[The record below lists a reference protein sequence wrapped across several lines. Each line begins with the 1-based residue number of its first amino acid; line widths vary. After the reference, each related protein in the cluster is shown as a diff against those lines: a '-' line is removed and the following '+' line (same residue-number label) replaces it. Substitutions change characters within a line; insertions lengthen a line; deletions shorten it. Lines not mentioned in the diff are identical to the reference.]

1 MIGNYHCKSIHW
13 RDVRHKCRY
22 IHCYRSFVFV
32 DYLEPDQHVRES
44 QPSGPGAGTK
54 PEESYS
60 EIPDN
65 ALDNPEY
72 FAGPLGGGL
81 GMGGGKPLPPDP
93 RTTSVNNNN
102 IDDPALGVKEAAAP
116 RLRKLGPPTPMPP
129 SAGSADPSNPAD
141 TYINTD
147 YDHLGNHAQ
156 SHTPLSYIN
165 PRSESMV

>member
-1 MIGNYHCKSIHW
+1 M
-13 RDVRHKCRY
+13 
-22 IHCYRSFVFV
+22 FA
-32 DYLEPDQHVRES
+32 DYLEPDQHVRVS
-44 QPSGPGAGTK
+44 QLSGPGAGTK
-54 PEESYS
+54 PKESYS

-102 IDDPALGVKEAAAP
+102 IDDPALKEAAAP
-116 RLRKLGPPTPMPP
+116 RLQKLGPPTP
-129 SAGSADPSNPAD
+129 SAGSADASNPDD

-147 YDHLGNHAQ
+147 YDHPGNNAQ

-165 PRSESMV
+165 PRSESTV

>member
-1 MIGNYHCKSIHW
+1 M
-13 RDVRHKCRY
+13 
-22 IHCYRSFVFV
+22 FV

-44 QPSGPGAGTK
+44 QPSGLGAGIRSPPSGAK
-54 PEESYS
+54 PEDSYS

-93 RTTSVNNNN
+93 RTTTVNNN
-102 IDDPALGVKEAAAP
+102 IDDPAVGVKEAAAP
-116 RLRKLGPPTPMPP
+116 RLRKLGGPPTPMAPN
-129 SAGSADPSNPAD
+129 AGSADASNTAD

-147 YDHLGNHAQ
+147 YDHLGNHTQ

-165 PRSESMV
+165 PRSESTV